1 MCRGTRGSP
10 SGRDEEKLATHICN
24 PSREPLDPPEMQA
37 EHSEHELELSTWQ
50 RNIVRA
56 ISLDYYLLYSHH
68 FTHLRCFLCFVSPW
82 VVLALVPSFLAL
94 PSFVSHWVGDP
105 WHVYPING
113 ALVEAARRAVL
124 K

>member
-1 MCRGTRGSP
+1 MATKYRPCNFPGLLSLVLSPFHPPSLFLVFCFAVGSIGP
-10 SGRDEEKLATHICN
+10 RTS
-24 PSREPLDPPEMQA
+24 
-37 EHSEHELELSTWQ
+37 
-50 RNIVRA
+50 
-56 ISLDYYLLYSHH
+56 
-68 FTHLRCFLCFVSPW
+68 
-82 VVLALVPSFLAL
+82 LVPSFLAL